1 MKTYCINIIEREDR
15 YFKMKEQFEKHNIEV
30 TFIRNNKHIKGGI
43 YGCFESHIICIKDA
57 IEHELDYCLI
67 LEDDNIIIDTYKES
81 ISIAKDFFSKNIE
94 AEILY
99 FQNRGLLCA
108 YEKVDEFI
116 YKCVT
121 YGTSCYILNRKG
133 MKNIINNYL
142 DYVDHKIHYDQFLMK
157 ITHNNAYHCI
167 KYITTSYPSI
177 SDNEYSYF
185 KIKISPYINI
195 YEPYINTF
203 VFGVTVPL
211 MKINILKRF
220 YLNYILYNMYL
231 K

>member
-1 MKTYCINIIEREDR
+1 
-15 YFKMKEQFEKHNIEV
+15 MKEQFEKHNTEV

-57 IEHELDYCLI
+57 IENDLEYCLI
-67 LEDDNIIIDTYKES
+67 FEDDNIIIDTYKES

-108 YEKVDEFI
+108 YEKVDEYI
-116 YKCVT
+116 YKCVS

-133 MKNIINNYL
+133 MDKIIKHYVNYL
-142 DYVDHKIHYDQFLMK
+142 EYKIHYDQFLMK
-157 ITHNNAYHCI
+157 ITQNNAYHCI
-167 KYITTSYPSI
+167 KYITTSYLSS
-177 SDNEYSYF
+177 SDNDYNSL
-185 KIKISPYINI
+185 KQMIIPYIGLI
-195 YEPYINTF
+195 EPYINTF
-203 VFGVTVPL
+203 VFGITVPL